1 MVDLKDYICSVPFNA
16 LEIHDNSAFM
26 CCASWLTKSLPKNSA
41 IKDLWKSNEAKEIR
55 KSVTDGSYRFCD
67 KKQCPYLAELL
78 SINKTHIGPIKHISQ
93 ISEHIEK
100 YLGSG
105 EESFIIGP
113 QTFQMSFDRTCN
125 FMCPTCRNEMIV
137 ADTKKIKKVNETIKE
152 FEDAYSESIE
162 LIYCSGTADPFA
174 SVSYRNYLRNFEP
187 KKYPKLESIHLHTN
201 ASLWNEI
208 MWESMPNIHKYVKTC
223 EISIDAGTKYT
234 YENVTRLGGN
244 WDVLIENLNFI
255 YSIPSLKKIKVSFVV
270 QQSNYK
276 EMETFLHLMKSI
288 LKEKCRVFYGKV
300 TNWGT
305 FTPEQFEKIKIW
317 DPLHPDHIDFIKEFN
332 KISLDPFVF
341 HNLHEFVQKD
351 NTKLL

>member
-1 MVDLKDYICSVPFNA
+1 MVNLKNYICTVPFNA

-26 CCASWLTKSLPKNSA
+26 CCASWLTKPLPKNVP
-41 IKDLWKSNEAKEIR
+41 IKDLWKSQEAKEIR
-55 KSVTDGSYRFCD
+55 ESVTDGSYRFCD
-67 KKQCPYLAELL
+67 KTQCPYLSELL

-93 ISEHIEK
+93 IPEHIEK
-100 YLGSG
+100 YMETG

-125 FMCPTCRNEMIV
+125 FMCPSCRNEMIV
-137 ADTKKIKKVNETIKE
+137 ANTKKIKKINKTIKE

-201 ASLWNEI
+201 ASLWDKK
-208 MWESMPNIHKYVKTC
+208 MWETMPNIHKYVKTC
-223 EISIDAGTKYT
+223 EISIDAGIKDT

-244 WDVLIENLNFI
+244 WNTLIDNLNFI
-255 YSIPSLKKIKVSFVV
+255 YSIPTLKKIKVSFVV

-276 EMETFLHLMKSI
+276 EMETFLLLMKSI

-305 FTPEQFEKIKIW
+305 FTPEQYERIKIW
-317 DPLHPDHIDFIKEFN
+317 DPTHPEHQNFINEF
-332 KISLDPFVF
+332 KKVALDPFVF
-341 HNLHEFVQKD
+341 HNLHEFIQKD
-351 NTKLL
+351 NTKLF